1 MGDDGCV
8 RPLPDPLAAR
18 LRTARA
24 AWLRARTAWLGAWR
38 RIGAAR
44 DAHGAAETGMHRML
58 ELHAASCAGDAL
70 VAIGLAGTIFFD
82 VPVGEARIRV
92 ALYLIATMAPFAL
105 LAPLVGPVL
114 DRFRHG
120 RRYALATTLLARGF
134 LAYVIASRMD
144 SWVLYPAAFAILV
157 LSRAYGVARSA
168 AIPRVLPAG
177 MTLVRANAR
186 GSLFGTVTAAV
197 VVPIGLLLAQIG
209 PQWALGA
216 ALVPFVAGMV
226 VALRLPAAVD
236 SGIPETVPRLFGF
249 GGTRRLF
256 DGPVW
261 AAVLASGTLR
271 ALYGFLALFFAFR
284 TREDHLTLP
293 PAAALGVIGAALA
306 AGSFASTLAGARIGL
321 RHPRIV
327 QSLALATA
335 AVACLGAAIG
345 YSLWAAAAL
354 AFVTAVGSG
363 LAKLSVD
370 AVIQERLPDESRASA
385 FAHSETLLQ
394 VAWVAGGALGLI
406 PVSGRWG
413 LLAAGILVAAA
424 AGRSVTLAWSLR
436 VKQPDPRPVA

>member
-1 MGDDGCV
+1 
-8 RPLPDPLAAR
+8 
-18 LRTARA
+18 
-24 AWLRARTAWLGAWR
+24 
-38 RIGAAR
+38 
-44 DAHGAAETGMHRML
+44 
-58 ELHAASCAGDAL
+58 
-70 VAIGLAGTIFFD
+70 
-82 VPVGEARIRV
+82 
-92 ALYLIATMAPFAL
+92 
-105 LAPLVGPVL
+105 
-114 DRFRHG
+114 
-120 RRYALATTLLARGF
+120 
-134 LAYVIASRMD
+134 
-144 SWVLYPAAFAILV
+144 
-157 LSRAYGVARSA
+157 
-168 AIPRVLPAG
+168 
-177 MTLVRANAR
+177 
-186 GSLFGTVTAAV
+186 
-197 VVPIGLLLAQIG
+197 
-209 PQWALGA
+209 
-216 ALVPFVAGMV
+216 
-226 VALRLPAAVD
+226 
-236 SGIPETVPRLFGF
+236 
-249 GGTRRLF
+249 
-256 DGPVW
+256 GPVW